1 MDKITSS
8 GWFMKV
14 GAFVIAFL
22 LFISVNSTPG
32 NITSTQS
39 KEGSTLINDVP
50 VEIYYDTDNLIVSG
64 APDTVGI
71 TLEGPESIVM
81 ATRNKMDFEIYID
94 LSNAEIGSQRA
105 PIEVKGLS
113 DKLNYQLTQAYV
125 DVDVEE
131 KVTEEYKVEAEFD
144 KSVLGEG
151 YQAGSPVIDPAK
163 VQITGA
169 KSLVNQI
176 AIVRAA
182 VSTDGNVTKDIN
194 TEAAVQAY
202 DANMNKLDV
211 IIKPASVNIT
221 INISSPSKEVNLKA
235 VQKGTEPKGVT
246 IEDVKLDT
254 DKVTIYGD
262 VSVLDKVKEIEVP
275 VDISSIKEDTTLEL
289 PVSLPDGVV
298 GSSTDTVK
306 VTIDVK
312 EDESEDEAEKEEE
325 AASTEIKEA
334 TETLAGIPI
343 GILGLDEN
351 LYEANFIKPEG
362 GAVSIEV
369 TGDESVLKTL
379 KTSDITVSVDVTGL
393 EAGEHQ
399 VTMNVTAPD
408 EVHWEL
414 PNDSKT
420 VNIELL
426 EKNSEG

>member
-22 LFISVNSTPG
+22 LFISVNSKPG

-39 KEGSTLINDVP
+39 TEGSTLIDEVP

-105 PIEVKGLS
+105 TIGVKGLS
-113 DKLNYQLTQAYV
+113 DKLNYQLTQAYA
-125 DVDVEE
+125 DIDVEE

-144 KSVLGEG
+144 ESVLGEG
-151 YQAGSPVIDPAK
+151 YQAGTPIIDPSK
-163 VQITGA
+163 VKITGA
-169 KSLVNQI
+169 KSVVNQI
-176 AIVRAA
+176 AIVKAA
-182 VSTDGNVTKDIN
+182 VSTNGNLTKDIN

-211 IIKPASVNIT
+211 TIKPASVNIT
-221 INISSPSKEVNLKA
+221 INISSPSKEVTLKA
-235 VQKGTEPKGVT
+235 VQKGTEPKGIA
-246 IEDVKLDT
+246 IENIKLDT
-254 DKVTIYGD
+254 NKVTIYGD

-275 VDISSIKEDTTLEL
+275 VDISNIKEDTTLEL

-312 EDESEDEAEKEEE
+312 ADKEEE
-325 AASTEIKEA
+325 NNEDETASTEIKEA
-334 TETLAGIPI
+334 TDTFADIPI
-343 GILGLDEN
+343 DILGLDEN
-351 LYEANFIKPEG
+351 LYEANFITPKDG
-362 GAVSIEV
+362 SVSMEV
-369 TGDESVLKTL
+369 TGDETVLETL
-379 KTSDITVSVDVTGL
+379 QTSDIKVSVDVAGL
-393 EAGEHQ
+393 QAGEHQ

-414 PNDSKT
+414 PDHSKT
-420 VNIELL
+420 VNIELVG
-426 EKNSEG
+426 KNSEG